1 MSLWRRLT
9 WPAAVC
15 VAGVTIVA
23 ALAPHSGKAAI
34 VNNLLLQIATASAA
48 MLAVTA
54 LMRRWRPALVVALA
68 LVGQAVMMAPGAHLR
83 DVTASAYAAPGG
95 AADDQPVLRVIT
107 YNVLGSNRNYDAT
120 VDFLRR
126 QAADVVL
133 LNEVHGPWFRALS
146 ALSDIYPYTL
156 DCSGVRWCNLAVLSR
171 LPLDDTYTGRP
182 GSYAPQ
188 MADVTVR
195 ALGRDVRILGTHLI
209 HGLVPGGFARQG
221 LEVER
226 VIDRVNLRR
235 MPTVLAGDFNMAPWA
250 PRLRAMADRAGLA
263 VTPSLFGTWPA
274 GLPMPAR
281 IPIDHV
287 LVSPDLQVTDRRLGP
302 ALGSDHRPV
311 IATIALAA
319 H

>member
-1 MSLWRRLT
+1 MTLWRRLT
-9 WPAAVC
+9 WLAAIS
-15 VAGVTIVA
+15 VAGVTVVA
-23 ALAPHSGKAAI
+23 ALAPFSATAAI
-34 VNNLLLQIATASAA
+34 VNHLLLQVAVGTTAV
-48 MLAVTA
+48 LAVTA
-54 LMRRWRPALVVALA
+54 LMRRWRPALVIVLA
-68 LVGQAVMMAPGAHLR
+68 MVGQAVMMASGAHLR
-83 DVTASAYAAPGG
+83 DVTASAYAAPIE
-95 AADDQPVLRVIT
+95 AAEDQAVLRVIT

-133 LNEVHGPWFRALS
+133 LNEVHGPWFRALA
-146 ALSDIYPYTL
+146 ALTDVYPYTL
-156 DCSGVRWCNLAVLSR
+156 DCSGIRWCNLAVLSR
-171 LPLDDTYTGRP
+171 LPLGDTYVGRP

-195 ALGRDVRILGTHLI
+195 ALGRDVRLLGTHLV

-221 LEVER
+221 LEVQR
-226 VIDRVNLRR
+226 VADRVNLRR
-235 MPTVLAGDFNMAPWA
+235 MPTVLAGDFNMSPWA
-250 PRLRAMADRAGLA
+250 PRLQAMADRAGLT

-319 H
+319 R